1 MSSEKGTSTGSTG
14 GPAGS
19 GTQHQNTVNQIT
31 HQQNISAGKDY
42 VKDKLGLTNVTQTPV
57 DAPPITTDMTATNLT
72 GKDKKFYGQ
81 EASQAT
87 DDWLVKTGNATVGN
101 YFKKVGGEFI
111 RISKTEGEKLY
122 AAGDPSISR
131 SIITTSKGHQM
142 KYGSLHGGV
151 MGSGDPSGILSSTAI
166 SQPMF
171 ESQKKLQQIIGL
183 GMMAVGAPMA
193 GSVVYQAAKKPYQ
206 SYLKSFYNIQSTP
219 TSTAMT
225 SSTAQMDSGKYLAD
239 NYGQNGSTATN
250 EEGTQYDADT
260 TVKKRL
266 NVARSLTGG
275 IDKKGYNL
283 FAKTNQTISGSM
295 ST

>member
-19 GTQHQNTVNQIT
+19 GTQHQNTVDQIT
-31 HQQNISAGKDY
+31 HNQVVDAGKDY

-81 EASQAT
+81 EASAAT
-87 DDWLVKTGNATVGN
+87 NEYLEQIGHAKKTSQNADGSWN
-101 YFKKVGGEFI
+101 YH
-111 RISKTEGEKLY
+111 L
-122 AAGDPSISR
+122 
-131 SIITTSKGHQM
+131 TSTGWKM
-142 KYGSLHGGV
+142 KYGSYTAGQAQTGAA
-151 MGSGDPSGILSSTAI
+151 MGSGNPAGIITSTAI
-166 SQPMF
+166 SQPMW
-171 ESQKKLQQIIGL
+171 ESQKNLQQIIGL

-239 NYGQNGSTATN
+239 NYGQNGSAATN

>member
-1 MSSEKGTSTGSTG
+1 
-14 GPAGS
+14 
-19 GTQHQNTVNQIT
+19 
-31 HQQNISAGKDY
+31 
-42 VKDKLGLTNVTQTPV
+42 
-57 DAPPITTDMTATNLT
+57 
-72 GKDKKFYGQ
+72 
-81 EASQAT
+81 
-87 DDWLVKTGNATVGN
+87 
-101 YFKKVGGEFI
+101 
-111 RISKTEGEKLY
+111 
-122 AAGDPSISR
+122 
-131 SIITTSKGHQM
+131 
-142 KYGSLHGGV
+142 
-151 MGSGDPSGILSSTAI
+151 
-166 SQPMF
+166 
-171 ESQKKLQQIIGL
+171 
-183 GMMAVGAPMA
+183 MMAVGAPMA

-239 NYGQNGSTATN
+239 NYGQNGSAATN

>member
-1 MSSEKGTSTGSTG
+1 MSSEKGTSSTG

-19 GTQHQNTVNQIT
+19 GGQHQKKVDHIT

-42 VKDKLGLTNVTQTPV
+42 VKDKLGLTNVTQNPV
-57 DAPPITTDMTATNLT
+57 DAPTITTDMTATNLT

-101 YFKKVGGEFI
+101 YFKKVGGQFI
-111 RISKTEGEKLY
+111 RISEAEGEKLY

-142 KYGSLHGGV
+142 KYGQSGGA

-166 SQPMF
+166 SQPMW

-183 GMMAVGAPMA
+183 GMVAVGAPMA

-239 NYGQNGSTATN
+239 NYGKDGSSATN